1 VLRLLEKHPL
11 AQVRPAVAQGLQA
24 GALTRDAIAQ
34 FLHPQPEWRMTLF
47 SLAGH
52 PHLQHVKVTSPD
64 VTQYAALLG
73 GAR

>member
-1 VLRLLEKHPL
+1 MHIGMKINHPDYG
-11 AQVRPAVAQGLQA
+11 P

-34 FLHPQPEWRMTLF
+34 FLHPQPEWRLTLF

-52 PHLQHVKVTSPD
+52 PHLQHVQVTAPD

-73 GAR
+73 GGQ